1 MEIIQNTKKELLTAF
16 LILSVITKLF
26 ANEPGTQIY
35 FGRFYGY
42 VDENNQITR
51 VDNNFA
57 PSDYYDRKTFRPEL
71 NYVTIPEEVDGM
83 KVVSIEKEAFSGNAD
98 IKYVYIPATVT
109 DIGYKAFNACHNI
122 ESFVIDSKNPV
133 YEAKDGIIYEK
144 ATKKLVSCY
153 YGKTGIVKVPEGTKE
168 IPADFFS
175 GNIIFSAVEF
185 PLPTVILP
193 ESVTSIGDKAFTY
206 SRFKEIKFPKNIK
219 SLGQKVFNYIEIENL
234 SFPNGPETISEET
247 FSHASIENLYLPD
260 TVTVIGSKA
269 FEDCMEIFN
278 IRMPNNLKRI
288 ESYAFHDFRP
298 IYERKV
304 YLNLPESLE
313 FIGEYAFMDAY
324 FAGIKLPDSME
335 TINKYAF
342 SNIGNYWSED
352 PVKLPKNLKRIEEG
366 AFEETSFNSFNLP
379 EGLVYIGEGA
389 FSHCGFGDLDTDE
402 IILPDSIE
410 YIGKGAFEH
419 SALWAHVYLPASLK
433 TIEERVFANSVL
445 KSLRIPEGVTEI
457 KESACEGCIS
467 LSYVEIPKSVTKIGN
482 KAFAYCENL
491 REVDCYYSSK
501 LQSVGNQ
508 AFYECPNLKKIE
520 LPYKV
525 WTFGKQV
532 VSKGTKI
539 YRLK

>member
-35 FGRFYGY
+35 FGRSYGY

-57 PSDYYDRKTFRPEL
+57 PSDYYERKTFRPEL

-83 KVVSIEKEAFSGNAD
+83 KVVSIAEEAFSGNAD
-98 IKYVYIPATVT
+98 IKYVYIPASVT
-109 DIGYKAFNACHNI
+109 NIGYKAFNACHNI

-175 GNIIFSAVEF
+175 GNIIFSAVDF

-193 ESVTSIGDKAFTY
+193 ESVTSIGDTSFAH
-206 SRFKEIKFPKNIK
+206 SHFKEIKFPKNIK
-219 SLGQKVFNYIEIENL
+219 SLGQKVFIYIEIENL
-234 SFPNGPETISEET
+234 SFPDGPETITEET

-260 TVTVIGSKA
+260 TITVIGTKA
-269 FEDCMEIFN
+269 FYDCAGIFN

-288 ESYAFHDFRP
+288 ESYAFYDFRP
-298 IYERKV
+298 RNRKV
-304 YLNLPESLE
+304 YLDLPESLE
-313 FIGEYAFMDAY
+313 FIGEYAFMGAV

-342 SNIGNYWSED
+342 SDIFNIWSED
-352 PVKLPKNLKRIEEG
+352 PIKLPKNLKRIEEG
-366 AFEETSFNSFNLP
+366 AFEKNSFNSFNLP

-389 FSHCGFGDLDTDE
+389 FSHCGFIDLDTHE

-445 KSLRIPEGVTEI
+445 KSLRIPKGVTEI
-457 KESACEGCIS
+457 KESACEGCMG
-467 LSYVEIPKSVTKIGN
+467 LSYVEIPESVTKIGN

-491 REVDCYYSSK
+491 SEVVNYSSK

-508 AFYECPNLKKIE
+508 AFYECPKLKKIE

-539 YRLK
+539 YRSK